1 MLQSIYVKDFVLLEN
16 ISLQFQ
22 NGFSAFSGET
32 GAGKSLLIDAL
43 SILKGERFAPG
54 SIKSGKDKAII
65 EGVFDISK
73 QVKVKELLNESG
85 YDIEDD
91 LLIVSRECNIDG
103 KSKARINQRTTTLS
117 FLKQIMNILIDIHSQ
132 HDSHALL
139 NPKFHLNLLDQYCDN
154 TILLQKCHDAFKS
167 YDEAK
172 KSYDNILNSTYDEDD
187 LDLFTIEL
195 NKLQEVDIKENEL
208 ETCEQSLKEMS
219 SYEKV
224 VKSINDCLYELN
236 KDEGCLELLYN
247 AYNNLSDDLL
257 TDEYE
262 QLQSN
267 YYAIQDLSDTL
278 KTKKDNMFFD
288 EYEYQRLSDRLSII
302 KKIFRKYGSYEG
314 YINRKAEIEEIINQ
328 ILYKEQ
334 ALKKQKVICDQA
346 YQDYLKVADELH
358 VIRQKQALT
367 LESNIVAQLQALC
380 LPNARF
386 KIELVKTNDNRNG
399 YDDAIFMI
407 AMNPGEGFK
416 KLSDTASGGEISR
429 FMLGLKC
436 VFADIFKT
444 STIIFDEI
452 DTGVSGSVAFAIGQ
466 KMHELSNYTQV
477 FAVTHLAQVAACAD
491 SQYQVSKLQLAD
503 STSTKIHLLTTEE
516 ERIHEL
522 ASISSATISETSI
535 ASARELFKQAHH
547 IK

>member
-22 NGFSAFSGET
+22 GGFSAFSGET
-32 GAGKSLLIDAL
+32 GAGKSLLIDAISL
-43 SILKGERFAPG
+43 LKGERFAAS
-54 SIKSGKDKAII
+54 SIKSGKEKAII

-73 QVKVKELLNESG
+73 QEKVKELLNESG

-117 FLKQIMNILIDIHSQ
+117 FLKQIMNILVDIHSQ

-139 NPKFHLNLLDQYCDN
+139 NPKYHLTLLDQYCHN
-154 TILLQKCHDAFKS
+154 ESLLQKCNDAFKA

-172 KSYDNILNSTYDEDD
+172 KVYDNILNSTYDEDD
-187 LDLFTIEL
+187 LDLFTMEL
-195 NKLQEVDIKENEL
+195 NKLQEVDIQANEL
-208 ETCEQSLKEMS
+208 EECEQSLKEMS
-219 SYEKV
+219 SYEKIV
-224 VKSINDCLYELN
+224 EGINNCLYELN

-247 AYNNLSDDLL
+247 AFNNLTNDALSE
-257 TDEYE
+257 EYE
-262 QLQSN
+262 QLQNN
-267 YYAIQDLSDTL
+267 YYAIQDLADTL
-278 KTKKDNMFFD
+278 KAKKDKMFFD
-288 EYEYQRLSDRLSII
+288 EYEYQRISDRISVI
-302 KKIFRKYGSYEG
+302 KKMFRKYGNYEG
-314 YINRKAEIEEIINQ
+314 YLQRKAEIEEIINQ

-334 ALKKQKVICDQA
+334 ALKNQKVVCDKT
-346 YQDYLKVADELH
+346 YQTYLKVADELSE
-358 VIRQKQALT
+358 IRHQQALV
-367 LESNIVAQLQALC
+367 LEKMIVEQLQALC

-386 KIELVKTNDNRNG
+386 KIELNKTNDNRYG

-466 KMHELSNYTQV
+466 KMHELAKYTQV

-491 SQYQVSKLQLAD
+491 SQYQVSKQQLED
-503 STSTKIHLLTTEE
+503 TTYTQIHLLSTID
-516 ERIHEL
+516 ERIQEL
-522 ASISSATISETSI
+522 ASISSASVSEASL
-535 ASARELFKQAHH
+535 ASAKELFKQAHH
-547 IK
+547 NE